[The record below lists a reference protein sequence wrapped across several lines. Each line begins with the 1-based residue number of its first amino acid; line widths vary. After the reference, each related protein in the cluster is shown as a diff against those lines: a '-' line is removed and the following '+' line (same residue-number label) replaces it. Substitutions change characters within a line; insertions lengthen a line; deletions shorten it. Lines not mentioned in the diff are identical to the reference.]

1 MLNFKKKEIE
11 KEINKF
17 LKIYKFRPIK
27 NNKNGMK
34 INHMF
39 ALYYL
44 LKKLKPRYVIESGVL
59 KGQGTWLIEKSLP
72 KAKIFSID
80 IDLSTRQYISK
91 KVKYLDKDFKYFNED
106 IEPDKTLAFFD
117 DHTCH
122 LERIKQCKFF
132 NIKKIILEDN
142 YDIGKGD
149 FNSLKLI
156 LANKSFIHKTSFLV
170 HIKTLLI
177 FILEILKKIL
187 FSNYIIKTDK
197 INFRLRD
204 RYNQKNKFFLKNIK
218 KIIIFPKI
226 FSIVDNKN
234 IKNEIKKNYENE
246 IKSYNS
252 LTYIEL
258 N

>member
-72 KAKIFSID
+72 KAKIFAID
-80 IDLSTRQYISK
+80 IDLNTRKYISK
-91 KVKYLDKDFKYFNED
+91 KVKYLNKDFKYFNED
-106 IEPDKTLAFFD
+106 IEPDKTLALFD

-142 YDIGKGD
+142 YDIGEGD

-156 LANKSFIHKTSFLV
+156 LAKKNFVHKVSSLI
-170 HIKTLLI
+170 HIKTLFI
-177 FILEILKKIL
+177 FTLEILKKIL
-187 FSNYIIKTDK
+187 FSNYIIQIDK

-204 RYNQKNKFFLKNIK
+204 RYNQKNRFFLKNIK
-218 KIIIFPKI
+218 KIFMFPKI
-226 FSIVDNKN
+226 FSIIDNRN
-234 IKNEIKKNYENE
+234 IKNEIKKNYQNE